1 MKKDIK
7 FMIFL
12 LLGILLMVS
21 ISVYQLSIVKPE
33 LSRLEN
39 IGFWVVAGVVM
50 LFVFIASFAIYRQKN
65 LTEEKAFLITI
76 PFICLLFI
84 ILMPTFKNHDETGH
98 WNRIY
103 EISTGNLLTKKIN
116 GRIGNFFP
124 RSTLEVY
131 NNQDWEGITYSKLL
145 ELSEIRLKNQENT
158 VFIPMG
164 TTAIYSPIQ
173 YLPQVL
179 GVCLSRLMTD
189 HVLVMAYMARI
200 FNLIVSLAL
209 LYYAIKWMPFGKKIV
224 LVLAYI
230 PILIEG
236 ISSMSPDALTISV
249 AYLLIAYILNL
260 TYSKKVTNITNKN
273 LIFIG
278 ILASV
283 LALCKIV
290 YIPLVFFILIL
301 PKEKFALEKNRRIS
315 LAMIIIIAVLINLT
329 WLGISSHYLADYQ
342 NDMPLIQT
350 VELITH
356 PFIYIKKLFYTIGV
370 EGQSYLAE
378 IFGSTIGWCE
388 FIKVSDIIPMGLGF
402 LFMLICFLDNSIKE
416 ILTKQQKIL
425 IAIISVTI
433 ILLIFTSLYIQ
444 WTKYGSPIIEG
455 VQGRYFLPIMP
466 FIGLLLGSVK
476 IKTVMK
482 EQNLTKI
489 IAVTGILLEINCILT
504 IYLHQI

>member
-273 LIFIG
+273 LIFI
-278 ILASV
+278 
-283 LALCKIV
+283 
-290 YIPLVFFILIL
+290 
-301 PKEKFALEKNRRIS
+301 
-315 LAMIIIIAVLINLT
+315 
-329 WLGISSHYLADYQ
+329 
-342 NDMPLIQT
+342 
-350 VELITH
+350 
-356 PFIYIKKLFYTIGV
+356 
-370 EGQSYLAE
+370 
-378 IFGSTIGWCE
+378 
-388 FIKVSDIIPMGLGF
+388 
-402 LFMLICFLDNSIKE
+402 
-416 ILTKQQKIL
+416 
-425 IAIISVTI
+425 
-433 ILLIFTSLYIQ
+433 
-444 WTKYGSPIIEG
+444 
-455 VQGRYFLPIMP
+455 
-466 FIGLLLGSVK
+466 
-476 IKTVMK
+476 
-482 EQNLTKI
+482 
-489 IAVTGILLEINCILT
+489 
-504 IYLHQI
+504 